1 MEWSGLWQCS
11 LLLTLLS
18 TVSATAFYR
27 RRPEATAV
35 LVNHTAMLYCAFD
48 GLAPTD
54 EVNWYWY
61 NPEADDKLYHI
72 SARGR
77 VASEFSRH
85 SIVGSSRRG
94 EYNLRIRDVQPG
106 DEGNYRCSV
115 FTVRDAGDARLTV
128 VDRFTSSGPN
138 VMGNKSAIRLLMRRG
153 EGCYDY
159 RLFGKGDYD
168 SGL

>member
-128 VDRFTSSGPN
+128 VGYISPLKLRGLPDGRRDLLGLISIDHLKVALTNIHSLAP
-138 VMGNKSAIRLLMRRG
+138 RL
-153 EGCYDY
+153 
-159 RLFGKGDYD
+159 
-168 SGL
+168 